1 MAKARSRARHKPA
14 AKRRRPKPARRKLSL
29 ASALRKSPKVN
40 LAVGEIIR
48 VGQLP
53 SYTPPGHNGT
63 TNIRL
68 VDGRFN
74 GKFELVLGRLEPGGV
89 ADRHSHTHESQ
100 VIYVRAGQ
108 ARVTLGND
116 PPQICGPE
124 TVIRIPPG
132 VEHEVVSLGPET
144 LELIIVYS
152 PPLANVAAHD

>member
-1 MAKARSRARHKPA
+1 MAASRSRTSRKPGR
-14 AKRRRPKPARRKLSL
+14 AKRKRRTARPKLSL
-29 ASALRKSPKVN
+29 RQALSKSPRVN

-53 SYTPPGHNGT
+53 SYTPPGHSET
-63 TNIRL
+63 TNVRL

-74 GKFELVLGRLEPGGV
+74 GKFELVLGRIEPGGI
-89 ADRHSHTHESQ
+89 ADRHNHAHESQ

-108 ARVTLGND
+108 ARVTLGVD

-124 TVIRIPPG
+124 TIIRIPPG

-144 LELIIVYS
+144 LELMIVYS
-152 PPLANVAAHD
+152 PPLAGSR

>member
-1 MAKARSRARHKPA
+1 MAASRSATKRKTGRGRR
-14 AKRRRPKPARRKLSL
+14 KRRAATAKPSIRRT
-29 ASALRKSPKVN
+29 LRTGPRVN

-53 SYTPPGHNGT
+53 SYTPPGHSET
-63 TNIRL
+63 TNVRL

-74 GKFELVLGRLEPGGV
+74 GKFELVLGRIEPGGI
-89 ADRHSHTHESQ
+89 ADRHSHDHAAQ

-124 TVIRIPPG
+124 TVIRIPAG

-144 LELIIVYS
+144 LDLMIVYS
-152 PPLANVAAHD
+152 PPL